1 MSFYH
6 ERLESKMRNL
16 IIVKYDITR
25 TELLSAQSLK
35 SNCSVY
41 VDTPR
46 VILLATVFFIKQ
58 PDMVIIELYKPLLP
72 IWNTLGENEE
82 FSKSKTTKL
91 FYFTRESRLM
101 FQF

>member
-1 MSFYH
+1 MMCAFVVTNYKKQFFSVAVHMSFNH

-46 VILLATVFFIKQ
+46 VILLATVFFIIQ
-58 PDMVIIELYKPLLP
+58 PDMRK
-72 IWNTLGENEE
+72 
-82 FSKSKTTKL
+82 
-91 FYFTRESRLM
+91 
-101 FQF
+101 